1 MRAHTSSRA
10 TPAHRK
16 YSMILAHSHMWLSFT
31 ANTRVGRRT
40 GLMMICRCIWLNCR
54 HVLFIA
60 FTFSELVLKAL
71 TLQHMSH
78 GWSVWQHT
86 GKAPGLP
93 PRCPTTSQA
102 LLGRTLSFGFS
113 FQRNH
118 QNMHASH
125 SSLNS
130 VSLLF
135 KMSRLYLKLFQDQYD
150 RSSWVTGRDSFC

>member
-40 GLMMICRCIWLNCR
+40 GLMMICRCIWLSCR
-54 HVLFIA
+54 HVLFLA
-60 FTFSELVLKAL
+60 LTFSELVLKAL
-71 TLQHMSH
+71 TLQHMFH

-93 PRCPTTSQA
+93 HIVPRLHQLFWEGLS
-102 LLGRTLSFGFS
+102 SFGFS

-118 QNMHASH
+118 QNMHASRG
-125 SSLNS
+125 SLNS

-135 KMSRLYLKLFQDQYD
+135 KMSRLYLKLFQAQYD
-150 RSSWVTGRDSFC
+150 CSSWVTGRGGFC